1 MRIYKCIFNGD
12 EVLCDNDQPL
22 QTVDDVVY
30 TITGKWIE
38 IGGEDFGI
46 GNNVDEDAAE
56 GATAE
61 GADSGKTRVINVVNQ
76 NRLSET
82 SFDKKSYMAYIKS
95 YMKRL
100 KEKLDESDPARS
112 AAFMAGAQ
120 TFVKK
125 VIGEFD
131 EYQFFLPESNADD
144 GIVVLAKWVGE
155 EAIFYYWK
163 DGLKGEK
170 V

>member
-1 MRIYKCIFNGD
+1 MRIYKCIFTGD

-22 QTVDDVVY
+22 AVEDDVVY
-30 TITGKWIE
+30 TIKGKYIE

-46 GNNVDEDAAE
+46 SANVDDEAAE

-61 GADSGKTRVINVVNQ
+61 GAESGKTRVINVVHQ

-82 SFDKKSYMAYIKS
+82 SFDKKSFMAYIKG
-95 YMKRL
+95 YMKKL
-100 KEKLDESDPARS
+100 KEKLDESDKARS

-125 VIGEFD
+125 VIAEFD
-131 EYQFFLPESNADD
+131 DFQFFLPESNSDE
-144 GIVVLAKWVGE
+144 GIIVLAKWVGE

-163 DGLKGEK
+163 DGLRGEK